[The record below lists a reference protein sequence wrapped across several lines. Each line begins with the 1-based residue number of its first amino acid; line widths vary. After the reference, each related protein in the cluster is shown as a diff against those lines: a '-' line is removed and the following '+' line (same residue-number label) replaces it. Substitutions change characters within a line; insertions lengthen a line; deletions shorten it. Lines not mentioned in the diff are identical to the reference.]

1 VLGRGWT
8 GDPSEAGGPR
18 VWAPLLYV
26 THSCFADT
34 RLARELL
41 EGGAD
46 PNAFFVNEY

>member
-18 VWAPLLYV
+18 GWAPLLYV

-34 RLARELL
+34 GLARELL